1 MGVAVDAARQNQFAA
16 RVDLALA
23 GRQIAADG
31 GDGFADDGDV
41 GLEHIACGGDA
52 SAADHEVVDGF
63 CHESLRSVLLRSR
76 TRKQLR
82 TAMGEGRS
90 CWTVR
95 ISRSDLP
102 AGRKTP

>member
-23 GRQIAADG
+23 GRQLAADG
-31 GDGFADDGDV
+31 GDGFADDCDV

-52 SAADHEVVDGF
+52 SAADPGGVGGF
-63 CHESLRSVLLRSR
+63 CQERLRSVLRRSR

-82 TAMGEGRS
+82 TAMGEVRS
-90 CWTVR
+90 CWTLR
-95 ISRSDLP
+95 TSHSNLP
-102 AGRKTP
+102 AARKTP